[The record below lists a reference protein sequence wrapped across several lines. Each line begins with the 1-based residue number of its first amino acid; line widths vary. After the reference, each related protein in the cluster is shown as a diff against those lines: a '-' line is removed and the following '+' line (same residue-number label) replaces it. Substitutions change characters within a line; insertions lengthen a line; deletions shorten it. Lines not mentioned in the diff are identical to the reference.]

1 MVAEF
6 DKFGVKKGEL
16 MATFG
21 DLERALADLYPYRW
35 AIGAVVLALIA
46 ASLAFAWWRGW
57 HLWAW
62 RYRKPLGIV
71 TVPMLLVTLWLGW
84 SLGSPLF
91 TNVTVDEEFPFAVN
105 ATVPEGMEREEV
117 EEILSGMAMVDQT
130 MMEAMPA
137 PVAIDAAAMMSAEAD
152 AGGELVV
159 LTPARQKEL
168 EEVISGYE
176 DEIDNVQNTMLN
188 NTSMSDDERMANLA
202 VMSMMGDLGM
212 MMIED
217 TLAVSGM
224 EGMEMVREAAT
235 TPEVQAVAMGSFKD
249 ADAFHRGSGTAT
261 IYRTR
266 DGAEVLRLEDLD
278 VTNGP
283 ALHVVLS
290 THPDPERS
298 EQVKQEGF
306 VDLGDLKGNRGN
318 QNYPIPAGVD
328 TSIHKSVVIYCY
340 PFAVVFSVATLEG

>member
-1 MVAEF
+1 
-6 DKFGVKKGEL
+6 

-35 AIGAVVLALIA
+35 AIGAVVLVLIA
-46 ASLAFAWWRGW
+46 GFFAFAWWRGW

-71 TVPMLLVTLWLGW
+71 SAPLLLVTLWLGW

-91 TNVTVDEEFPFAVN
+91 TNVTVDEAFPFAAT

-117 EEILSGMAMVDQT
+117 EEILSGFSKVET
-130 MMEAMPA
+130 EVMETMPA
-137 PVAIDAAAMMSAEAD
+137 PAQIDVSAAMASE
-152 AGGELVV
+152 ELGAMEEVAV
-159 LTPARQKEL
+159 LTPARRDAL
-168 EEVISGYE
+168 EEGMAMAMKATESG
-176 DEIDNVQNTMLN
+176 
-188 NTSMSDDERMANLA
+188 SME
-202 VMSMMGDLGM
+202 
-212 MMIED
+212 
-217 TLAVSGM
+217 
-224 EGMEMVREAAT
+224 EAAAMT
-235 TPEVQAVAMGSFKD
+235 GEAMAMMEEAIEESEMAMQPAAANEVQAVAMGSFKD

-261 IYRTR
+261 IYRTP
-266 DGAEVLRLEDLD
+266 DGSEVLRLENLE

-298 EQVKQEGF
+298 QQVKQEGY

>member
-1 MVAEF
+1 MPKPAAAITESGGKGAEH
-6 DKFGVKKGEL
+6 KGGL

-35 AIGAVVLALIA
+35 AIGAVVIVLIA
-46 ASLAFAWWRGW
+46 AFLAFGWWRGW

-62 RYRKPLGIV
+62 RYRKPIGVIS
-71 TVPMLLVTLWLGW
+71 VPLLLVTLWLGW

-91 TNVTVDEEFPFAVN
+91 TNVTVDEAFPFAVN

-117 EEILSGMAMVDQT
+117 EEVLSGFSKVDT
-130 MMEAMPA
+130 EVMETMPA
-137 PVAIDAAAMMSAEAD
+137 PAAIDVSVALMSDDGGAMDEMVIITPARRAELEQGMEMAMEASEAGSMAEAAAMTEEGVAMMEEAI
-152 AGGELVV
+152 E
-159 LTPARQKEL
+159 Q
-168 EEVISGYE
+168 
-176 DEIDNVQNTMLN
+176 
-188 NTSMSDDERMANLA
+188 
-202 VMSMMGDLGM
+202 SMMNMQPAGPSQV
-212 MMIED
+212 E
-217 TLAVSGM
+217 
-224 EGMEMVREAAT
+224 
-235 TPEVQAVAMGSFKD
+235 AVAMGSFKD

-261 IYRTR
+261 IYRTP
-266 DGAEVLRLEDLD
+266 DGSEVLRLENLE

-298 EQVKQEGF
+298 EQVKQEGY

>member
-1 MVAEF
+1 
-6 DKFGVKKGEL
+6 

-35 AIGAVVLALIA
+35 AIGAAVLVFIA
-46 ASLAFAWWRGW
+46 AFLAFAWWRGW
-57 HLWAW
+57 HRVAW

-71 TVPMLLVTLWLGW
+71 SVPVLAVTLWLGW

-91 TNVTVDEEFPFAVN
+91 TNVTVDEAFPFAAT

-117 EEILSGMAMVDQT
+117 ELIFSGMAQVDSPV
-130 MMEAMPA
+130 MESMPA
-137 PVAIDAAAMMSAEAD
+137 PSVIDVSSVMATDIMGEEDAPVVMTPARRTDLREGMTMAMEAVEAGSMEEAAAMAE
-152 AGGELVV
+152 E
-159 LTPARQKEL
+159 
-168 EEVISGYE
+168 
-176 DEIDNVQNTMLN
+176 
-188 NTSMSDDERMANLA
+188 A
-202 VMSMMGDLGM
+202 VSMMEEA
-212 MMIED
+212 IER
-217 TLAVSGM
+217 S
-224 EGMEMVREAAT
+224 EMTARPAAANQA
-235 TPEVQAVAMGSFKD
+235 QAVAMGSFKD

-261 IYRTR
+261 IYRTP
-266 DGAEVLRLEDLD
+266 DGNHLLRLENLE

-290 THPDPERS
+290 PHPAPERS
-298 EQVKQEGF
+298 EQVKQEGY

-328 TSIHKSVVIYCY
+328 VSIHKSVVIYCY

>member
-1 MVAEF
+1 
-6 DKFGVKKGEL
+6 

-35 AIGAVVLALIA
+35 AIGAVVIVLIA
-46 ASLAFAWWRGW
+46 AFLAFGWWRGW

-71 TVPMLLVTLWLGW
+71 SVPLIAITLWLGW

-91 TNVTVDEEFPFAVN
+91 TNVTVDEAFPFAV
-105 ATVPEGMEREEV
+105 AAAVPEGMEREEV
-117 EEILSGMAMVDQT
+117 EEILSGFSKVDT
-130 MMEAMPA
+130 PVMETMPA
-137 PVAIDAAAMMSAEAD
+137 PAAIDASVALASDGGDAMDGM
-152 AGGELVV
+152 VV
-159 LTPARQKEL
+159 ITPARRAALEEGMDMAMNAAESDSMEEASAMTGEAVAMM
-168 EEVISGYE
+168 EEVIAQSE
-176 DEIDNVQNTMLN
+176 
-188 NTSMSDDERMANLA
+188 MAA
-202 VMSMMGDLGM
+202 QP
-212 MMIED
+212 
-217 TLAVSGM
+217 
-224 EGMEMVREAAT
+224 AAANQ
-235 TPEVQAVAMGSFKD
+235 VQAVAMGSFKD

-261 IYRTR
+261 IFRTP
-266 DGAEVLRLEDLD
+266 DGSEVLRLENLD

-290 THPDPERS
+290 THSDPERS
-298 EQVKQEGF
+298 EQVKQEGY

-340 PFAVVFSVATLEG
+340 PFAVVFSVATLGG

>member
-1 MVAEF
+1 
-6 DKFGVKKGEL
+6 

-35 AIGAVVLALIA
+35 AIGAAVLVLIA
-46 ASLAFAWWRGW
+46 AFLAFAWWRGW
-57 HLWAW
+57 HLVAW
-62 RYRKPLGIV
+62 RFRKPLTIGA
-71 TVPMLLVTLWLGW
+71 VPVLAATLWLGW

-91 TNVTVDEEFPFAVN
+91 TNVTVDEAFPFAAT

-117 EEILSGMAMVDQT
+117 EEVLSGFSKVDTPVMESMPAPAAIDVSAVMAAEMMAEENAPVVMTQAQRSGLEEGMAMAMKAIEADS
-130 MMEAMPA
+130 MEE
-137 PVAIDAAAMMSAEAD
+137 AAAMTEEA
-152 AGGELVV
+152 V
-159 LTPARQKEL
+159 
-168 EEVISGYE
+168 
-176 DEIDNVQNTMLN
+176 
-188 NTSMSDDERMANLA
+188 
-202 VMSMMGDLGM
+202 SMMEGAVEQSEM
-212 MMIED
+212 M
-217 TLAVSGM
+217 AQP
-224 EGMEMVREAAT
+224 AAASQ
-235 TPEVQAVAMGSFKD
+235 VQAVARGSFKD

-261 IYRTR
+261 IYRTP
-266 DGAEVLRLEDLD
+266 DGSEVLRLEDLN

-298 EQVKQEGF
+298 EQVKQAGYA
-306 VDLGDLKGNRGN
+306 DLGDLKGNRGN

>member
-1 MVAEF
+1 
-6 DKFGVKKGEL
+6 

-35 AIGAVVLALIA
+35 AIGAAVLVLIA
-46 ASLAFAWWRGW
+46 AFLAFAWWRGW
-57 HLWAW
+57 HRVVW

-71 TVPMLLVTLWLGW
+71 SVPLLAVTLWLGW

-91 TNVTVDEEFPFAVN
+91 TNVTVDEAFPFAAT

-117 EEILSGMAMVDQT
+117 EEVLSGFSKVDSPVMESMPVPAEIDVSAVMAAEMMGEEEAPMVMTSASQAELEEGMAMAMKAVEADS
-130 MMEAMPA
+130 MEE
-137 PVAIDAAAMMSAEAD
+137 AAAMAGEGVAMMEEAIEQAEMMAQ
-152 AGGELVV
+152 
-159 LTPARQKEL
+159 PAA
-168 EEVISGYE
+168 
-176 DEIDNVQNTMLN
+176 
-188 NTSMSDDERMANLA
+188 AN
-202 VMSMMGDLGM
+202 
-212 MMIED
+212 
-217 TLAVSGM
+217 
-224 EGMEMVREAAT
+224 
-235 TPEVQAVAMGSFKD
+235 EVQAVAMGSFKD

-261 IYRTR
+261 IYRTP
-266 DGAEVLRLEDLD
+266 DGSEVLRLEDLN

-298 EQVKQEGF
+298 EQVKQEGY

-340 PFAVVFSVATLEG
+340 PFAVVFSVATLES

>member
-1 MVAEF
+1 
-6 DKFGVKKGEL
+6 

-35 AIGAVVLALIA
+35 AIGAAVLVLIA
-46 ASLAFAWWRGW
+46 ALLAFAWWRGW

-62 RYRKPLGIV
+62 RYRKPIGIV
-71 TVPMLLVTLWLGW
+71 SVPLLLVTLWLGW

-117 EEILSGMAMVDQT
+117 EGVLSGFSKVDT
-130 MMEAMPA
+130 EVMENMPA
-137 PVAIDAAAMMSAEAD
+137 PAAIDASVALASGDTMDEM
-152 AGGELVV
+152 VV
-159 LTPARQKEL
+159 ITPARRSTL
-168 EEVISGYE
+168 EEGM
-176 DEIDNVQNTMLN
+176 DMAMKATDAG
-188 NTSMSDDERMANLA
+188 SMAEASAMASEGVA
-202 VMSMMGDLGM
+202 MMEEAIEQSEM
-212 MMIED
+212 M
-217 TLAVSGM
+217 AQPAASNQV
-224 EGMEMVREAAT
+224 EAL
-235 TPEVQAVAMGSFKD
+235 AMGSFKD

-261 IYRTR
+261 IYRTP
-266 DGAEVLRLEDLD
+266 DGSEVLRLEDLN

-298 EQVKQEGF
+298 QQVKQEGF

>member
-1 MVAEF
+1 
-6 DKFGVKKGEL
+6 

-35 AIGAVVLALIA
+35 AIGAAVLVLIA
-46 ASLAFAWWRGW
+46 AFLAFAWWRGW
-57 HLWAW
+57 HRVVW

-71 TVPMLLVTLWLGW
+71 SVPLLAVTLWLGW

-91 TNVTVDEEFPFAVN
+91 TNVTVDEAFPFAAT

-117 EEILSGMAMVDQT
+117 EEVLSGFSKVDSPVMESMPAPAAIDVSAVMAAEMMGEEDPPVVMTAARQADLEEGMAMAIKAVEADS
-130 MMEAMPA
+130 MEE
-137 PVAIDAAAMMSAEAD
+137 AAAMTEEGVAMMEEAIEQAE
-152 AGGELVV
+152 
-159 LTPARQKEL
+159 
-168 EEVISGYE
+168 
-176 DEIDNVQNTMLN
+176 M
-188 NTSMSDDERMANLA
+188 MAQP
-202 VMSMMGDLGM
+202 
-212 MMIED
+212 
-217 TLAVSGM
+217 
-224 EGMEMVREAAT
+224 AAT
-235 TPEVQAVAMGSFKD
+235 NQVEAVAMGSFKD

-261 IYRTR
+261 IYRTP
-266 DGAEVLRLEDLD
+266 DGSEVLRLEDLN

>member
-1 MVAEF
+1 
-6 DKFGVKKGEL
+6 

-35 AIGAVVLALIA
+35 AIGAVVIVLIGA
-46 ASLAFAWWRGW
+46 FLAFAWWRGW
-57 HLWAW
+57 HLWAL
-62 RYRKPLGIV
+62 RYKKPLGIIS
-71 TVPMLLVTLWLGW
+71 VPLIAITLWLGW

-91 TNVTVDEEFPFAVN
+91 TNVTVEEAFPFAVN

-117 EEILSGMAMVDQT
+117 EQILSGFSKVDAEV
-130 MMEAMPA
+130 METMPA
-137 PVAIDAAAMMSAEAD
+137 PAAIDASVALASDEMGA
-152 AGGELVV
+152 LVV
-159 LTPARQKEL
+159 FTAERRTAL
-168 EEVISGYE
+168 EEG
-176 DEIDNVQNTMLN
+176 
-188 NTSMSDDERMANLA
+188 
-202 VMSMMGDLGM
+202 MSMAMKATETDSMEQASAMTGVGVVM
-212 MMIED
+212 MQEAIEQ
-217 TLAVSGM
+217 S
-224 EGMEMVREAAT
+224 EMAAQ
-235 TPEVQAVAMGSFKD
+235 PAAANQVQALATGSFKD

-261 IYRTR
+261 IYRTP
-266 DGAEVLRLEDLD
+266 DGSEVLRLEELN

-298 EQVKQEGF
+298 EQVKQEGY

>member
-1 MVAEF
+1 
-6 DKFGVKKGEL
+6 

-35 AIGAVVLALIA
+35 AIGAAVLVLIA
-46 ASLAFAWWRGW
+46 ALLAFAWWRGW

-62 RYRKPLGIV
+62 RYRKPIGIV
-71 TVPMLLVTLWLGW
+71 SVPLLLVTLWLGW

-117 EEILSGMAMVDQT
+117 EGVLSGFSKVDT
-130 MMEAMPA
+130 EVMENMPA
-137 PVAIDAAAMMSAEAD
+137 PAAIDASVALMSGNTMDEM
-152 AGGELVV
+152 VV
-159 LTPARQKEL
+159 ITPARRSTL
-168 EEVISGYE
+168 EEGM
-176 DEIDNVQNTMLN
+176 DMAMKATDAG
-188 NTSMSDDERMANLA
+188 SMAEASAMASEGVA
-202 VMSMMGDLGM
+202 MMEEAIEQSEM
-212 MMIED
+212 M
-217 TLAVSGM
+217 AQPAASNQV
-224 EGMEMVREAAT
+224 EAL
-235 TPEVQAVAMGSFKD
+235 AMGSFKD

-261 IYRTR
+261 IYRTP
-266 DGAEVLRLEDLD
+266 DGSEVLRLEDLN

-298 EQVKQEGF
+298 QQVKQEGF

>member
-1 MVAEF
+1 
-6 DKFGVKKGEL
+6 

-35 AIGAVVLALIA
+35 AIGAAVLVFIA
-46 ASLAFAWWRGW
+46 AALAFAYWRGW
-57 HLWAW
+57 HLVAW
-62 RYRKPLGIV
+62 RFRKPIGIV
-71 TVPMLLVTLWLGW
+71 SVPMLVITIWLGW

-91 TNVTVDEEFPFAVN
+91 TNVTVDEAFPFAAT

-117 EEILSGMAMVDQT
+117 EEILSGFSKVDSPV
-130 MMEAMPA
+130 METMPA
-137 PVAIDAAAMMSAEAD
+137 PAAIDVSAVMAAEMMGEED
-152 AGGELVV
+152 APVV
-159 LTPARQKEL
+159 MTAARRTEL
-168 EEVISGYE
+168 EEGMAMAMEAVEADSMEEAVAMTEEGVAMMEEAIEQSE
-176 DEIDNVQNTMLN
+176 MAAQPAASSQVQM
-188 NTSMSDDERMANLA
+188 
-202 VMSMMGDLGM
+202 
-212 MMIED
+212 
-217 TLAVSGM
+217 
-224 EGMEMVREAAT
+224 
-235 TPEVQAVAMGSFKD
+235 VAMGSFKD
-249 ADAFHRGSGTAT
+249 ADAFHRGSGAAT
-261 IYRTR
+261 IYRTP
-266 DGAEVLRLEDLD
+266 DGSEVLRLENLD

>member
-1 MVAEF
+1 
-6 DKFGVKKGEL
+6 

-35 AIGAVVLALIA
+35 AIGAAVLVLIA
-46 ASLAFAWWRGW
+46 AFLAFAWWRGW
-57 HLWAW
+57 HRVVW

-71 TVPMLLVTLWLGW
+71 SVPLLAVTLWLGW

-91 TNVTVDEEFPFAVN
+91 TNVTVDEAFPFAAT

-117 EEILSGMAMVDQT
+117 EEVLSGFSKVDSPVMESMPAPAEIDVSAVMAAEMMGEEDAPVVMTAARQADLEEGMAMAMKAVEADS
-130 MMEAMPA
+130 MEE
-137 PVAIDAAAMMSAEAD
+137 AAAMTE
-152 AGGELVV
+152 
-159 LTPARQKEL
+159 
-168 EEVISGYE
+168 
-176 DEIDNVQNTMLN
+176 
-188 NTSMSDDERMANLA
+188 
-202 VMSMMGDLGM
+202 
-212 MMIED
+212 
-217 TLAVSGM
+217 
-224 EGMEMVREAAT
+224 EGMAMMEEAIEQSEMMAQPAAANQ
-235 TPEVQAVAMGSFKD
+235 VQAVAMGSFKD

-261 IYRTR
+261 IYRTP
-266 DGAEVLRLEDLD
+266 DGSEVLRLENLD

-298 EQVKQEGF
+298 EQVKQEGY

-340 PFAVVFSVATLEG
+340 PFAVVFSVATLGS

>member
-1 MVAEF
+1 
-6 DKFGVKKGEL
+6 

-35 AIGAVVLALIA
+35 AIGAAVLVLIA
-46 ASLAFAWWRGW
+46 AFLAFAWWRGW
-57 HLWAW
+57 HLWVS

-71 TVPMLLVTLWLGW
+71 SVPLLLVTIWLGW

-117 EEILSGMAMVDQT
+117 EEILSGFSKVETPVMETMPVPAAIEASVALASDGTDGDDAITVLTPSRRATLEEGMAM
-130 MMEAMPA
+130 AMKA
-137 PVAIDAAAMMSAEAD
+137 TESGSVEEAAAMTGEAVAMMEEAVEQSD
-152 AGGELVV
+152 MAAQ
-159 LTPARQKEL
+159 PAAAN
-168 EEVISGYE
+168 
-176 DEIDNVQNTMLN
+176 EI
-188 NTSMSDDERMANLA
+188 
-202 VMSMMGDLGM
+202 
-212 MMIED
+212 
-217 TLAVSGM
+217 
-224 EGMEMVREAAT
+224 
-235 TPEVQAVAMGSFKD
+235 QAVAKGSFKD

-261 IYRTR
+261 IYRTP
-266 DGAEVLRLEDLD
+266 DGAEVVRLEDLD

-298 EQVKQEGF
+298 EQVKQEGY

>member
-1 MVAEF
+1 M
-6 DKFGVKKGEL
+6 
-16 MATFG
+16 
-21 DLERALADLYPYRW
+21 ADLYPYRW
-35 AIGAVVLALIA
+35 AIGAVVLVLIA
-46 ASLAFAWWRGW
+46 AFLGFAWWRGW

-71 TVPMLLVTLWLGW
+71 SVPLLLVTLWLGW

-91 TNVTVDEEFPFAVN
+91 TNVTVDEAFPFAGT

-117 EEILSGMAMVDQT
+117 EQVLSGFAKVDSPVMETMPAPAAIDASVALASEETGAEDALVVITPSRRAALDDGMAMA
-130 MMEAMPA
+130 MEALETGSMETAA
-137 PVAIDAAAMMSAEAD
+137 PMTEKAVAIMQEAIEQSEMAMQPAAS
-152 AGGELVV
+152 
-159 LTPARQKEL
+159 
-168 EEVISGYE
+168 
-176 DEIDNVQNTMLN
+176 N
-188 NTSMSDDERMANLA
+188 
-202 VMSMMGDLGM
+202 
-212 MMIED
+212 
-217 TLAVSGM
+217 
-224 EGMEMVREAAT
+224 
-235 TPEVQAVAMGSFKD
+235 EVQAVAMGSFKD

-261 IYRTR
+261 IYRTP
-266 DGAEVLRLEDLD
+266 DGSEVLRLENLD

-298 EQVKQEGF
+298 EQVKQEGY

-340 PFAVVFSVATLEG
+340 PFAVVFSVATFEG

>member
-1 MVAEF
+1 
-6 DKFGVKKGEL
+6 

-35 AIGAVVLALIA
+35 AIGAVVLVLIA
-46 ASLAFAWWRGW
+46 AFLGFAWWRGW

-62 RYRKPLGIV
+62 RFRKPLGIV
-71 TVPMLLVTLWLGW
+71 SVPLLLVTLWLGW

-91 TNVTVDEEFPFAVN
+91 TNVTVDEEFPFA
-105 ATVPEGMEREEV
+105 ASAIVPEGMEREEV
-117 EEILSGMAMVDQT
+117 EEILSGFSKVDT
-130 MMEAMPA
+130 PVMETMPA
-137 PVAIDAAAMMSAEAD
+137 PAAMEASVALASDGTEASD
-152 AGGELVV
+152 AVVV
-159 LTPARQKEL
+159 LTPSRRAAM
-168 EEVISGYE
+168 EEGMAMAMKATES
-176 DEIDNVQNTMLN
+176 D
-188 NTSMSDDERMANLA
+188 SMAEAA
-202 VMSMMGDLGM
+202 VMAEEAVAMMQ
-212 MMIED
+212 E
-217 TLAVSGM
+217 TM
-224 EGMEMVREAAT
+224 EQSEMAAQ
-235 TPEVQAVAMGSFKD
+235 PAAANEVQAVGMGSFKD

-261 IYRTR
+261 IYRTP
-266 DGAEVLRLEDLD
+266 DGAEVLRLENLD

-298 EQVKQEGF
+298 EQVKQEGY

-340 PFAVVFSVATLEG
+340 PFAVVFSVATLGG

>member
-1 MVAEF
+1 
-6 DKFGVKKGEL
+6 

-35 AIGAVVLALIA
+35 AIGAVVLVLIA
-46 ASLAFAWWRGW
+46 GFFAFAWWRGW

-62 RYRKPLGIV
+62 QYRKPMGIV
-71 TVPMLLVTLWLGW
+71 SVPLLLVTIWLGW

-91 TNVTVDEEFPFAVN
+91 TNVTVDEAFPFAAT

-117 EEILSGMAMVDQT
+117 EEILSGFSKVET
-130 MMEAMPA
+130 EVMETMPA
-137 PVAIDAAAMMSAEAD
+137 PAAIDVSVALVSEEAEPED
-152 AGGELVV
+152 AVVV
-159 LTPARQKEL
+159 LTPARRASL
-168 EEVISGYE
+168 EEGMAMAVKATE
-176 DEIDNVQNTMLN
+176 TD
-188 NTSMSDDERMANLA
+188 SME
-202 VMSMMGDLGM
+202 
-212 MMIED
+212 
-217 TLAVSGM
+217 
-224 EGMEMVREAAT
+224 EAAAMT
-235 TPEVQAVAMGSFKD
+235 DEAMAMMEEAIEQSEMAMQPAAANEVQAVAMGSFKD

-261 IYRTR
+261 IYRTP
-266 DGAEVLRLEDLD
+266 DGSEVVRLEDLD

-298 EQVKQEGF
+298 QQVKQEGY
-306 VDLGDLKGNRGN
+306 VDLGDLKGNKGN

>member
-1 MVAEF
+1 
-6 DKFGVKKGEL
+6 

-35 AIGAVVLALIA
+35 AIGAVVLVLIA
-46 ASLAFAWWRGW
+46 AFFGFAWRRGW
-57 HLWAW
+57 HRWAW

-71 TVPMLLVTLWLGW
+71 SVPLLLVTLWLGW

-91 TNVTVDEEFPFAVN
+91 TNVTVDEAFPFAVA

-117 EEILSGMAMVDQT
+117 EQVLSGFAKVDSPVMETMPAPAAIDASSALASQGAGTGDAPVVISPSRRAALEDGMAMA
-130 MMEAMPA
+130 MEALETGSMEE
-137 PVAIDAAAMMSAEAD
+137 AAAMTEKA
-152 AGGELVV
+152 VV
-159 LTPARQKEL
+159 MMEQAIEQSEIAMQPAASTPASAGA
-168 EEVISGYE
+168 SGE
-176 DEIDNVQNTMLN
+176 
-188 NTSMSDDERMANLA
+188 A
-202 VMSMMGDLGM
+202 
-212 MMIED
+212 
-217 TLAVSGM
+217 SG
-224 EGMEMVREAAT
+224 G
-235 TPEVQAVAMGSFKD
+235 VQAVATGNFKD
-249 ADAFHRGSGTAT
+249 ADAFHRGSGVAT
-261 IYRTR
+261 IYRTP
-266 DGAEVLRLEDLD
+266 DGSEVLRLENLN

-298 EQVKQEGF
+298 EQVKQEGY

-340 PFAVVFSVATLEG
+340 PFAVVFSVATLDG

>member
-1 MVAEF
+1 
-6 DKFGVKKGEL
+6 

-35 AIGAVVLALIA
+35 AIGAAVLVLIA
-46 ASLAFAWWRGW
+46 AFLAFAWWRGW
-57 HLWAW
+57 HRVVW

-71 TVPMLLVTLWLGW
+71 SVPLLAVTLWLGW

-91 TNVTVDEEFPFAVN
+91 TNVTVDEAFPFAAT

-117 EEILSGMAMVDQT
+117 EEVLSGFSKVDSPVMESMPAPAAIDVSAVMAAEMMGEEDAPVVMTAARQADLEEGMAMAIKAVEADS
-130 MMEAMPA
+130 MEE
-137 PVAIDAAAMMSAEAD
+137 AAAMTEEGVAMMEEAIEQAE
-152 AGGELVV
+152 
-159 LTPARQKEL
+159 
-168 EEVISGYE
+168 
-176 DEIDNVQNTMLN
+176 M
-188 NTSMSDDERMANLA
+188 MAQP
-202 VMSMMGDLGM
+202 
-212 MMIED
+212 
-217 TLAVSGM
+217 
-224 EGMEMVREAAT
+224 AAT
-235 TPEVQAVAMGSFKD
+235 NQVEAVAMGSFKD

-261 IYRTR
+261 IYRTP
-266 DGAEVLRLEDLD
+266 DGSEVLRLEDLN

-298 EQVKQEGF
+298 EQVKQEGY

-340 PFAVVFSVATLEG
+340 PFAVVFSVATLER

>member
-1 MVAEF
+1 
-6 DKFGVKKGEL
+6 

-35 AIGAVVLALIA
+35 AIGAAVLVLIA
-46 ASLAFAWWRGW
+46 AALAFAYWRGW
-57 HLWAW
+57 HLVAW
-62 RYRKPLGIV
+62 RFRKPIGIV
-71 TVPMLLVTLWLGW
+71 SVPLLAITIWLGW

-91 TNVTVDEEFPFAVN
+91 TNVTVDEAFPFAAT

-117 EEILSGMAMVDQT
+117 EEILSGFSKVDSPVMESMPVPAVIDVSAVMAAEMMGEEDAPVVMTTERRAELEEGMTMAMQALEAGSMEEAVAMTEEGMT
-130 MMEAMPA
+130 MMEE
-137 PVAIDAAAMMSAEAD
+137 AIQQSEMAAQPAAAD
-152 AGGELVV
+152 
-159 LTPARQKEL
+159 Q
-168 EEVISGYE
+168 
-176 DEIDNVQNTMLN
+176 
-188 NTSMSDDERMANLA
+188 
-202 VMSMMGDLGM
+202 
-212 MMIED
+212 
-217 TLAVSGM
+217 
-224 EGMEMVREAAT
+224 
-235 TPEVQAVAMGSFKD
+235 VQAVAMGSFKD

-261 IYRTR
+261 IYRTP
-266 DGAEVLRLEDLD
+266 DGSEVLRLENLD

-340 PFAVVFSVATLEG
+340 PFAVVFSVATLDG

>member
-1 MVAEF
+1 
-6 DKFGVKKGEL
+6 

-21 DLERALADLYPYRW
+21 DIERFFADLYPYRW
-35 AIGAVVLALIA
+35 AIGAAVLVFIA
-46 ASLAFAWWRGW
+46 ACLAFAYWRGW
-57 HLWAW
+57 HLVAW
-62 RYRKPLGIV
+62 RYRKPLGIIS
-71 TVPMLLVTLWLGW
+71 VPALALTLWLGW

-91 TNVTVDEEFPFAVN
+91 TNVTVDEAFPFAAT

-117 EEILSGMAMVDQT
+117 EEVLSGFSKVDSPV
-130 MMEAMPA
+130 MESMPA
-137 PVAIDAAAMMSAEAD
+137 PAEIDVSSVMAAEMM
-152 AGGELVV
+152 GEEETPMVM
-159 LTPARQKEL
+159 TPARQAEL
-168 EEVISGYE
+168 EEGMAMAMKAVE
-176 DEIDNVQNTMLN
+176 AD
-188 NTSMSDDERMANLA
+188 SME
-202 VMSMMGDLGM
+202 
-212 MMIED
+212 
-217 TLAVSGM
+217 
-224 EGMEMVREAAT
+224 EAAAMT
-235 TPEVQAVAMGSFKD
+235 EEGVAMMEEAIEQSEMMAQPAAASQVQAVAMGSFKD

-261 IYRTR
+261 IYRTP
-266 DGAEVLRLEDLD
+266 DGSEVLRLENLD

-298 EQVKQEGF
+298 EQVKQEGY

>member
-1 MVAEF
+1 
-6 DKFGVKKGEL
+6 

-35 AIGAVVLALIA
+35 AIGAVVIVLIA
-46 ASLAFAWWRGW
+46 AFVAFGWWRGW

-62 RYRKPLGIV
+62 RYRKPLGIIS
-71 TVPMLLVTLWLGW
+71 VPLIAITLWLGW

-91 TNVTVDEEFPFAVN
+91 TNVTVDEDFPFAVN

-117 EEILSGMAMVDQT
+117 EQILSGFSKVDAEVIET
-130 MMEAMPA
+130 MPA
-137 PVAIDAAAMMSAEAD
+137 PAAIDASVALVSDEMDALVVFTPERRAALEEGMSMAMKATETDSMEQASAMTDEGVAMMQEAIEQSEM
-152 AGGELVV
+152 AAQ
-159 LTPARQKEL
+159 PAA
-168 EEVISGYE
+168 
-176 DEIDNVQNTMLN
+176 
-188 NTSMSDDERMANLA
+188 ANQ
-202 VMSMMGDLGM
+202 
-212 MMIED
+212 
-217 TLAVSGM
+217 
-224 EGMEMVREAAT
+224 
-235 TPEVQAVAMGSFKD
+235 VQALAMGSFKD

-261 IYRTR
+261 IYRTP
-266 DGAEVLRLEDLD
+266 DGSEVLRLEDLN

-298 EQVKQEGF
+298 EQVKQEGY

-328 TSIHKSVVIYCY
+328 TSVHKSVVIYCY

>member
-1 MVAEF
+1 
-6 DKFGVKKGEL
+6 

-35 AIGAVVLALIA
+35 AIGAVVIVLIA
-46 ASLAFAWWRGW
+46 AFLAFGWWRGW
-57 HLWAW
+57 HLLAW

-71 TVPMLLVTLWLGW
+71 SVPLLAITLWLGW

-91 TNVTVDEEFPFAVN
+91 TNVTVDEDFPFAAT
-105 ATVPEGMEREEV
+105 ATVPDGMEREEV
-117 EEILSGMAMVDQT
+117 EQILSGFSKVET
-130 MMEAMPA
+130 EVMETMPA
-137 PVAIDAAAMMSAEAD
+137 PAAIDASVALASGGDDAMDGM
-152 AGGELVV
+152 VV
-159 LTPARQKEL
+159 LTPARRAAL
-168 EEVISGYE
+168 E
-176 DEIDNVQNTMLN
+176 
-188 NTSMSDDERMANLA
+188 
-202 VMSMMGDLGM
+202 
-212 MMIED
+212 
-217 TLAVSGM
+217 
-224 EGMEMVREAAT
+224 EGMEMAMDAGKSGNMEEASTMTGAAVAMMGEAIEQSEMAAQ
-235 TPEVQAVAMGSFKD
+235 PAAANQVQAVAMGSFKD
-249 ADAFHRGSGTAT
+249 ADSFHRGSGTAT
-261 IYRTR
+261 IYRTP
-266 DGAEVLRLEDLD
+266 DGSEVLRLEDLS

-340 PFAVVFSVATLEG
+340 PFAVVFSVATLGS

>member
-1 MVAEF
+1 
-6 DKFGVKKGEL
+6 

-35 AIGAVVLALIA
+35 AVGAVVIVLIA
-46 ASLAFAWWRGW
+46 GFFAFAWWRGW

-62 RYRKPLGIV
+62 RYRKPLGIIS
-71 TVPMLLVTLWLGW
+71 VPLIAVTLWLGW

-117 EEILSGMAMVDQT
+117 EQVLAGFSKVETEV
-130 MMEAMPA
+130 METMPA
-137 PVAIDAAAMMSAEAD
+137 PVEIDVSVALASDDGESGMVVLTEERRATLEEGMAMAMKASESDTMAEAAAMTGEGVAMMEEAVEQSEM
-152 AGGELVV
+152 AAQ
-159 LTPARQKEL
+159 PAVAQVE
-168 EEVISGYE
+168 
-176 DEIDNVQNTMLN
+176 
-188 NTSMSDDERMANLA
+188 
-202 VMSMMGDLGM
+202 
-212 MMIED
+212 
-217 TLAVSGM
+217 
-224 EGMEMVREAAT
+224 
-235 TPEVQAVAMGSFKD
+235 AVAMGSFKD

-261 IYRTR
+261 IYRTP
-266 DGAEVLRLEDLD
+266 DGSEILRLEDLD

>member
-1 MVAEF
+1 
-6 DKFGVKKGEL
+6 

-35 AIGAVVLALIA
+35 AIGSAVLVLIA
-46 ASLAFAWWRGW
+46 AFLAFAWWRGW
-57 HLWAW
+57 HRVVW
-62 RYRKPLGIV
+62 RYRKPLGLVSVPVLAV
-71 TVPMLLVTLWLGW
+71 TIWLGW

-91 TNVTVDEEFPFAVN
+91 TNVTVDEAFPFAAT

-117 EEILSGMAMVDQT
+117 EEVLSGFSKVDSPVMESMPAPAAIDVSAVMAAEMMGEEDAPVVMTAARQADLEEGMAMAMKAVEADS
-130 MMEAMPA
+130 MEE
-137 PVAIDAAAMMSAEAD
+137 AAAMAEEGVAMMEE
-152 AGGELVV
+152 AIEQSEMMAQ
-159 LTPARQKEL
+159 PAA
-168 EEVISGYE
+168 
-176 DEIDNVQNTMLN
+176 
-188 NTSMSDDERMANLA
+188 ANQ
-202 VMSMMGDLGM
+202 
-212 MMIED
+212 
-217 TLAVSGM
+217 
-224 EGMEMVREAAT
+224 
-235 TPEVQAVAMGSFKD
+235 VQAVAMGSFKD

-261 IYRTR
+261 IYRTP
-266 DGAEVLRLEDLD
+266 DGSEVLRLEDLN

-298 EQVKQEGF
+298 EQVKQEGY

-340 PFAVVFSVATLEG
+340 PFAVVFSVATLDG

>member
-1 MVAEF
+1 
-6 DKFGVKKGEL
+6 

-35 AIGAVVLALIA
+35 AIGAVVLVLIA
-46 ASLAFAWWRGW
+46 AFLGFAWWRGW

-71 TVPMLLVTLWLGW
+71 SVPLLLVTLWLGW

-91 TNVTVDEEFPFAVN
+91 TNVTVDEAFPFAGT

-117 EEILSGMAMVDQT
+117 EQVLSGFAKVDSPVMETMPAPAAIDASVALASEETGAEDALVVITPSRRAALDDGMAMA
-130 MMEAMPA
+130 MEALETGSMETAA
-137 PVAIDAAAMMSAEAD
+137 PMTEKAVAIMQEAIEQSEMAMQPAAS
-152 AGGELVV
+152 
-159 LTPARQKEL
+159 
-168 EEVISGYE
+168 
-176 DEIDNVQNTMLN
+176 N
-188 NTSMSDDERMANLA
+188 
-202 VMSMMGDLGM
+202 
-212 MMIED
+212 
-217 TLAVSGM
+217 
-224 EGMEMVREAAT
+224 
-235 TPEVQAVAMGSFKD
+235 EVQAVAMGSFKD

-261 IYRTR
+261 IYRTP
-266 DGAEVLRLEDLD
+266 DGSEVLRLENLD

-298 EQVKQEGF
+298 EQVKQEGY

-340 PFAVVFSVATLEG
+340 PFAVVFSVATFEG

>member
-1 MVAEF
+1 
-6 DKFGVKKGEL
+6 

-35 AIGAVVLALIA
+35 AIGAVVIVLIA
-46 ASLAFAWWRGW
+46 AFLAFGWWRGW

-62 RYRKPLGIV
+62 RYRKPIGIIS
-71 TVPMLLVTLWLGW
+71 VPLLLVTLWLGW

-91 TNVTVDEEFPFAVN
+91 TNVTVDEAFPFAVN

-117 EEILSGMAMVDQT
+117 EEVLSGFSKVDT
-130 MMEAMPA
+130 EVMETMPA
-137 PVAIDAAAMMSAEAD
+137 PAAIDVSVALMSDDGGAMDEMVVITPARRAELEQGMEMAMEASEAGSMAEAAAMTEEGVAMMEEAI
-152 AGGELVV
+152 E
-159 LTPARQKEL
+159 Q
-168 EEVISGYE
+168 
-176 DEIDNVQNTMLN
+176 
-188 NTSMSDDERMANLA
+188 
-202 VMSMMGDLGM
+202 SMMNMQPAGPSQV
-212 MMIED
+212 E
-217 TLAVSGM
+217 
-224 EGMEMVREAAT
+224 
-235 TPEVQAVAMGSFKD
+235 AVAMGSFKD

-261 IYRTR
+261 IYRTP
-266 DGAEVLRLEDLD
+266 DGSEVLRLENLE

-298 EQVKQEGF
+298 EQVKQEGY